1 MKLLICIYILM
12 MLPLVTVL
20 AMIRNVAQWLIN
32 FLIPVKAIKAMRHY
46 KEGR

>member
-20 AMIRNVAQWLIN
+20 TMIRDSAQWLIR
-32 FLIPVKAIKAMRHY
+32 FLIPVKAIKAMINY
-46 KEGR
+46 KEGK